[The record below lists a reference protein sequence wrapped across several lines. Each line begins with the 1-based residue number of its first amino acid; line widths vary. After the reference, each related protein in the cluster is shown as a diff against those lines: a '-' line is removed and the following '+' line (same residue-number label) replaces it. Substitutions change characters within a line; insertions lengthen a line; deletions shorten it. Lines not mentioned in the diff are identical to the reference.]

1 MAYYDHAT
9 MMAFRL
15 GRWDDRATGP
25 RQVRRV
31 WWPSWAWP
39 LF

>member
-15 GRWDDRATGP
+15 GRWDDRPP
-25 RQVRRV
+25 RVRRP
-31 WWPSWAWP
+31 WWPSMVWP